1 MIVIAKFLNYAY
13 IIIVNFKNGNIQINH
28 HNFSHCYTTQF
39 FLLFVSICLNWL
51 LSLPPKDSKGSCMRP
66 PPGAAWKTKGPVEAV
81 GNAAW
86 REVGAVFEANCE
98 KEQMTTELR
107 RPTILID
114 LE

>member
-1 MIVIAKFLNYAY
+1 
-13 IIIVNFKNGNIQINH
+13 
-28 HNFSHCYTTQF
+28 
-39 FLLFVSICLNWL
+39 
-51 LSLPPKDSKGSCMRP
+51 MRP